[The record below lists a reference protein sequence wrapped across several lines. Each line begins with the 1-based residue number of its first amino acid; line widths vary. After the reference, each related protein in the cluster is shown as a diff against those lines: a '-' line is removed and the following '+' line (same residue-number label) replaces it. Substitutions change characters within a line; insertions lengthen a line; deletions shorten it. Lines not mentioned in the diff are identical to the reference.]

1 MIEKLSVAVYVIFKV
16 LGLSLCN
23 IEGKVGAVAFNNL
36 PTWLMATLR
45 LLNSTE
51 AGLRNGEVETLI
63 VERRCFWRCDPND
76 VLLRTGA
83 RASSINS

>member
-51 AGLRNGEVETLI
+51 AGLRNGEVRDTH
-63 VERRCFWRCDPND
+63 CGKK
-76 VLLRTGA
+76 VLLEMR
-83 RASSINS
+83 SK